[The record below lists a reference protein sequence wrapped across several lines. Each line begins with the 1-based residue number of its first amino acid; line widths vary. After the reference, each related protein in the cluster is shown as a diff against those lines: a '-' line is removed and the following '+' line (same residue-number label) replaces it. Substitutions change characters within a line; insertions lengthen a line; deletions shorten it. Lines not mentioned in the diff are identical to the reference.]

1 LQSWNRSLILFS
13 LVWEVIGNLNNGEEW
28 WDCVVKVLLWLLK
41 KTEWRK
47 ARYLL
52 TAGNLVASLVP
63 WAPGSFSL
71 FTVGRF
77 LVSNSAGS
85 GFCTQE
91 DSPVS
96 NLPHSHPS
104 LLVSTRWSPVFPPLC
119 LALNVLKVW
128 HPLVVLGGR
137 NPLYIRLREFLL
149 AQLRI
154 LRTLLPSFPSEELS
168 LLSQNSRWEHV
179 ISAVCFRKKM
189 GRRP

>member
-13 LVWEVIGNLNNGEEW
+13 LVWKVVGDLNNGVEW
-28 WDCVVKVLLWLLK
+28 WDCVVKVSLWLLRK
-41 KTEWRK
+41 AEWRK

-85 GFCTQE
+85 VFCPQE

-96 NLPHSHPS
+96 NPPHSHPP
-104 LLVSTRWSPVFPPLC
+104 LLVSTRWSSF
-119 LALNVLKVW
+119 
-128 HPLVVLGGR
+128 VLGSEC
-137 NPLYIRLREFLL
+137 PQSL
-149 AQLRI
+149 
-154 LRTLLPSFPSEELS
+154 TPSCGVGWMEP
-168 LLSQNSRWEHV
+168 
-179 ISAVCFRKKM
+179 
-189 GRRP
+189 P